1 MTGASNVKLLPLPS
15 SWDVWIVQKME
26 DYARA
31 CVEANTEAL
40 QAEIEA
46 LRAEVTALQREVG
59 ALHMHAKQR
68 DQYAVEKAVQALD
81 WKKRAERL
89 TEALRGWWKMRRPV
103 GWTEDQ
109 HRTCP
114 HVNLATD
121 AEKAL
126 ATALLRDQETTNG

>member
-46 LRAEVTALQREVG
+46 LRAEVTALQRELG

-81 WKKRAERL
+81 WKKRAEQLEEVLR
-89 TEALRGWWKMRRPV
+89 EAQPFI
-103 GWTEDQ
+103 GWTGSYPELHAKID
-109 HRTCP
+109 
-114 HVNLATD
+114 
-121 AEKAL
+121 
-126 ATALLRDQETTNG
+126 ALLSDQEEGK